1 MAFAVIKV
9 LMKDVKDMDSL
20 AEGLAREGVGADD
33 IVGVAA
39 KTEGNGGV
47 NDFGR
52 VLVDHLL
59 RQFFVDHGSRSR
71 EQAMQVPIALSGG
84 CPGVI
89 APHLNAFVEVDDP
102 SPSDEPRLSIGRAIS
117 APILPEEIGRPEGV
131 EKIAAGVRKAMADSG
146 ISDPADVHY
155 VQSKSPL
162 LTAERIEEAKSRG
175 KTVALEDTMESM
187 AIGNATAALGI
198 GVALEEF
205 PMPRAEQIGHD
216 LDLYSSVASCSSG
229 VEQPEAQIL
238 LVGNR
243 RGAGGRFRIGHSV
256 MRDAI
261 DMDGIYEAIRNA
273 GLPLSERPHPDDLG
287 DALVNCFIK
296 CETAQS
302 GRLRGHRLVSLNDS
316 DCHHTLQTKAA
327 VGGVAAAATGDPA
340 MFVSVAAL
348 QQGPSGGGMV
358 AAIVD
363 TGKLPA

>member
-9 LMKDVKDMDSL
+9 LMKDVTDMDSL
-20 AEGLAREGVGADD
+20 AQGLAQEGVGVDD

-52 VLVDHLL
+52 VLVDQLL
-59 RQFFVDHGSRSR
+59 RRFLIDQGTRSP
-71 EQAMQVPIALSGG
+71 EEAMQVPVALSGG

-89 APHLNAFVEVDDP
+89 APHLNVFVKVDDP
-102 SPSDEPRLSIGRAIS
+102 HPSDEPRLSIGRAIS
-117 APILPEEIGRPEGV
+117 EPILPEEIGRPGGV

-146 ISDPADVHY
+146 IEDPRDVHY
-155 VQSKSPL
+155 VQTKSPL
-162 LTAERIEEAKSRG
+162 LTTERIEDAKSRG
-175 KTVALEDTMESM
+175 KTVVIEDTMESM
-187 AIGNATAALGI
+187 AIGNATGALGI

-205 PMPRAEQIGHD
+205 PMPRAEQIGRD

-238 LVGNR
+238 LIGNKK
-243 RGAGGRFRIGHSV
+243 GAGGRFRIGHSV
-256 MRDAI
+256 MKDAI
-261 DMDGIYEAIRNA
+261 DTDGIYEAIRNA
-273 GLPLSERPHPDDLG
+273 GLPLSDHPHPSDLG
-287 DALVNCFIK
+287 DALVNCFVK

-340 MFVSVAAL
+340 VFVSVAAL

-358 AAIVD
+358 AAIID
-363 TGKLPA
+363 TSKLPN

>member
-1 MAFAVIKV
+1 
-9 LMKDVKDMDSL
+9 MDSL

-33 IVGVAA
+33 VVGVAA

-102 SPSDEPRLSIGRAIS
+102 SPSDERAPVDRQGDFGTDPAGRRS
-117 APILPEEIGRPEGV
+117 ARPEGV
-131 EKIAAGVRKAMADSG
+131 EKIAAGVRRAMADSG

-205 PMPRAEQIGHD
+205 PMSAGRAD
-216 LDLYSSVASCSSG
+216 
-229 VEQPEAQIL
+229 
-238 LVGNR
+238 
-243 RGAGGRFRIGHSV
+243 
-256 MRDAI
+256 
-261 DMDGIYEAIRNA
+261 
-273 GLPLSERPHPDDLG
+273 RP
-287 DALVNCFIK
+287 
-296 CETAQS
+296 
-302 GRLRGHRLVSLNDS
+302 
-316 DCHHTLQTKAA
+316 
-327 VGGVAAAATGDPA
+327 
-340 MFVSVAAL
+340 
-348 QQGPSGGGMV
+348 
-358 AAIVD
+358 
-363 TGKLPA
+363 